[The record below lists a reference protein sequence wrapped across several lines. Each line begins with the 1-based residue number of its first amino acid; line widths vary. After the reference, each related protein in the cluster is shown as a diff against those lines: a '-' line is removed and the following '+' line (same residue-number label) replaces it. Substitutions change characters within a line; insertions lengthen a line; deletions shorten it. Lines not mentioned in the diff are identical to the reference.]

1 MGWWPTRKL
10 VKALSPKLDFSMLD
24 FDLVLGLDFDLGLGL
39 GICRPL
45 SNVVSV
51 TLISLV
57 MNHDAGCKF
66 NSL

>member
-1 MGWWPTRKL
+1 MAHKKL
-10 VKALSPKLDFSMLD
+10 VKATSPKLDFPMFD

-45 SNVVSV
+45 SDVVSV

-57 MNHDAGCKF
+57 MNHDAGCRF
-66 NSL
+66 NGL